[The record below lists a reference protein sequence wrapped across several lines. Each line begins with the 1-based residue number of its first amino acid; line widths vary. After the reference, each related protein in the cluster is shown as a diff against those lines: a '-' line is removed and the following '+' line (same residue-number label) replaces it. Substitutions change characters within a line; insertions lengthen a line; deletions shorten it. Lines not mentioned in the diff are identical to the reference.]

1 MDRSTSGNS
10 SPTERSSSL
19 VHLAF
24 PTHEINFFNPPK
36 SNPNGNLNG
45 KLILGASLE
54 EEQPELEIPNNRKW
68 HDNLPSP
75 WAISSILI
83 LLLANVVSGTIV
95 FFQNHQEITLNASAN
110 PSTQEPSSIGGPNLA
125 AAEFIDLNLSTLS
138 TISNSAVTSTES
150 SQKLDPAR
158 VSVTAN
164 PLLSLNGENEQIPN
178 SSGQIQTNYYY
189 VFTEYS
195 GDRSLALAKQKVSNV
210 SLINFPQGV
219 FIYLGAFQQ
228 KAYAQQFVAQLKKEG
243 IDAYVYPL
251 D

>member
-10 SPTERSSSL
+10 SPIQRSSSL
-19 VHLAF
+19 VHLPF

-45 KLILGASLE
+45 KLILDALLE
-54 EEQPELEIPNNRKW
+54 EKQPELEIPNHRKW
-68 HDNLPSP
+68 HDSLLSP

-83 LLLANVVSGTIV
+83 VLLANVVSGTIV
-95 FFQNHQEITLNASAN
+95 FFQNHQKITLNASTN
-110 PSTQEPSSIGGPNLA
+110 PSTQESSSIGGPNLA

-138 TISNSAVTSTES
+138 TISNSAVTSTDS
-150 SQKLDPAR
+150 SEKLDPAQ
-158 VSVTAN
+158 VSVTPN
-164 PLLSLNGENEQIPN
+164 PLSLHGENKQIPD
-178 SSGQIQTNYYY
+178 SLGQIQTNYYY

-195 GDRSLALAKQKVSNV
+195 GDRSLALAKRKVSNV

-228 KAYAQQFVAQLKKEG
+228 KTYAQQFVAQLKKEG

>member
-1 MDRSTSGNS
+1 MDRSTSSNS
-10 SPTERSSSL
+10 SPIEPSSSL
-19 VHLAF
+19 VHLPF

-45 KLILGASLE
+45 KLILDALLE
-54 EEQPELEIPNNRKW
+54 EKQPELEIPNHRKW
-68 HDNLPSP
+68 HDSLLSP

-83 LLLANVVSGTIV
+83 VLLANVVSGTIV
-95 FFQNHQEITLNASAN
+95 FFQNHQKITLNASSN
-110 PSTQEPSSIGGPNLA
+110 PSIHESSSIGGPNLA

-138 TISNSAVTSTES
+138 TISNPAVTSTKS
-150 SQKLDPAR
+150 SRKLD
-158 VSVTAN
+158 SVPSN
-164 PLLSLNGENEQIPN
+164 PLLSLNGQNKQIPN
-178 SSGQIQTNYYY
+178 SLEQIQTNYYY

-228 KAYAQQFVAQLKKEG
+228 KTYAQQFVAQLKKEG

>member
-1 MDRSTSGNS
+1 MNRSTSSNS
-10 SPTERSSSL
+10 SPTEPNSSL
-19 VHLAF
+19 VHLPF

-45 KLILGASLE
+45 KLTLGALLE
-54 EEQPELEIPNNRKW
+54 EQKTELEIPDNQR
-68 HDNLPSP
+68 HDSLINS
-75 WAISSILI
+75 WVISSILI
-83 LLLANVVSGTIV
+83 VLLANVVSGTII
-95 FFQNHQEITLNASAN
+95 FFENHQKSTLNASSN
-110 PSTQEPSSIGGPNLA
+110 PSTRESASIGGPNLA

-138 TISNSAVTSTES
+138 TISNPAPTSTKS
-150 SQKLDPAR
+150 SQKLDSER
-158 VSVTAN
+158 VPVTPN
-164 PLLSLNGENEQIPN
+164 PLSLNGENKQIPDF
-178 SSGQIQTNYYY
+178 SGQIQTSYYY

-195 GDRSLALAKQKVSNV
+195 GDRSLALAKEKVSNV

-219 FIYLGAFQQ
+219 FIYLGAFEQ